1 MSPEES
7 RMLGEIHADV
17 RSLMAEKVIT
27 NERLVLIESAH
38 NRLKGIVTATS
49 AISGGLWATLVLI
62 FPKLAQW
69 WTDNPK

>member
-1 MSPEES
+1 
-7 RMLGEIHADV
+7 MLGEIHADV

-49 AISGGLWATLVLI
+49 AISGGLWATFVVGVTILS
-62 FPKLAQW
+62 KW
-69 WTDNPK
+69 WTPDR